1 MGQQWRRFTGA
12 QGRVWEVNNDGL
24 RLLSH
29 AYCLMQLELANSSVS
44 SERIDI
50 GLGRLLTIPYTALDF
65 NWAAIKNGL
74 SHSVAVFYNNK
85 NLKQQFVSNASVD
98 FLASVRASITLGTN
112 QMKATMRTVSQQN
125 AAAFASVDQTLGN
138 AMEVTKVI
146 RDGCFTGVVVI
157 SGFLTGGAAW
167 APWAGIGSGAVLKGA
182 ASYQDTQNFNTAT
195 LTTVGT
201 FAVAAIPLGGA
212 GFGVAKTVGQKT
224 LLLVGSS
231 VTDGSFEAANAIV
244 DGKSVSGAVKAGLA
258 RTGLDL
264 AGGALDLKLD
274 KMPLLTQVSVSVS
287 SAIGSDLLVKNLNG
301 ETDGQMLQ
309 TTPLLSTGQNI
320 NFAAYTSM
328 PMDDRAYILANVLRP
343 VAS

>member
-12 QGRVWEVNNDGL
+12 QGKAWEVNNDGL

-29 AYCLMQLELANSSVS
+29 AYCLMQLRQTNSSVS
-44 SERIDI
+44 FKRIDI
-50 GLGRLLTIPYTALDF
+50 GLGRLLDVPYTSLDI
-65 NWAAIKNGL
+65 NWAAIKSEL
-74 SHSVAVFYNNK
+74 PHSVAVFYNNK

-98 FLASVRASITLGTN
+98 FLASVRASITLDTD
-112 QMKATMRTVSQQN
+112 QMKATMRTMSQQN
-125 AAAFASVDQTLGN
+125 AAAFASVDQALETTMAITK
-138 AMEVTKVI
+138 AM
-146 RDGCFTGVVVI
+146 RDACFTGVVVI

-167 APWAGIGSGAVLKGA
+167 SALGGGAVLKGA
-182 ASYQDTQNFNTAT
+182 ASYQDTQNFGTAT

-212 GFGVAKTVGQKT
+212 SLGVAKTVGQKT

-231 VTDGSFEAANAIV
+231 ATDGSFEAANAVV

-274 KMPLLTQVSVSVS
+274 KVPLLLRVSVSSS
-287 SAIGSDLLVKNLNG
+287 SAIGSDLLVKSLNG
-301 ETDGQMLQ
+301 ETDRQTLQ

-320 NFAAYTSM
+320 NFAAYTSE
-328 PMDDRAYILANVLRP
+328 PMSDRAYILANVLRP